1 MVKVV
6 LKKVRSQ
13 LQMLNQSIVPYLV
26 KRFLRFDKDQPF
38 IFLSALLAFLG
49 IAIGVMVLVIAMSL
63 MNGFDNE
70 FKKKLT
76 VMNYPLTI
84 YPKFY
89 GSVNETLLLELQ
101 DKFPDVAM
109 SPYITSSVIA
119 RSGGVLEGG
128 YLFGVDFK
136 HEKEVNS
143 VLKEALGDQNISKF
157 QVVIGKSLQHEFDLF
172 MDDKLIYIFTEMD
185 PGGLSVTP
193 KIKRFKI
200 KGVFD
205 SGLSAYDKAYAYT
218 TMESMQ
224 RIMHLP
230 SNQYDGI
237 HIYTEHPQEL
247 IETIRKELPIG
258 ASIKGW
264 WQDNMNFFAA
274 LELEKRSLFIVL
286 MLIILIAAINIIS
299 SLLMTVMNRRSEI
312 ALLISLGASAQE
324 IRKVFLFLGIVIG
337 IGGILTG
344 ALLGLSGLWILSTFD
359 LITLPADVYPTSKL
373 ALELSA
379 VDFVSILGGAFVI
392 VLLSSWYPAKKA
404 SEVDVLTVL
413 RNE

>member
-1 MVKVV
+1 MTKT
-6 LKKVRSQ
+6 
-13 LQMLNQSIVPYLV
+13 SIVSYLV

-38 IFLSALLAFLG
+38 IFLSALLAFSG
-49 IAIGVMVLVIAMSL
+49 IAVGVMVLVIAMAL

-84 YPKFY
+84 YPRFY
-89 GSVNETLLLELQ
+89 GSVNEDLLFQLEQ
-101 DKFPDVAM
+101 KFPDLAM
-109 SPYITSSVIA
+109 SPYVTSSVIA
-119 RSGGVLEGG
+119 RSGSVLEGG

-136 HEKEVNS
+136 HEKKVNS
-143 VLKEALGDQNISKF
+143 VLQAALGDEEPSTF
-157 QVVIGKSLQHEFDLF
+157 QVVIGKTLKDEFDLYV
-172 MDDKLIYIFTEMD
+172 DDKLIYIFTEME
-185 PGGLSVTP
+185 PGGLAVTP
-193 KIKRFKI
+193 KLKRFKI
-200 KGVFD
+200 KGIFD

-237 HIYTEHPQEL
+237 HIFTENPQEI
-247 IETIRKELPIG
+247 IETIRAELPVG
-258 ASIKGW
+258 ATIKGW

-312 ALLISLGASAQE
+312 ALLISLGASAGE
-324 IRKVFLFLGIVIG
+324 IRRVFLSLGIVIG
-337 IGGILTG
+337 IGGIFTG
-344 ALLGLSGLWILSTFD
+344 AVLGLSGLWILSTFD
-359 LITLPADVYPTSKL
+359 IISLPADVYPTSKL
-373 ALELSA
+373 ALDLSL
-379 VDFVSILGGAFVI
+379 VDFFSILGGAFVI
-392 VLLSSWYPAKKA
+392 VLLSAWYPAKKA